1 MPPPAKR
8 NIAKWILLLPVAAFA
23 AFLLFCTLRQ
33 AGKTADPKYRTVA
46 DTVALLSDWG
56 AEQGYL
62 PGETLSNWR
71 PGDADFRLY
80 QCAAD
85 FVLASET
92 RGDLNCTVYTFEP
105 SLRATALAIEIRSSD
120 ADALLSAA
128 ELVFS
133 TYTPWLAKHPDKG
146 VSGCPS
152 YRSILAAVRDVFSEA
167 NGQRYPLFLPPPL
180 RSKRVGLH
188 PGRAFRPN
196 QQRKRK
202 PLFLSPLELGVDL
215 TRRRNVF

>member
-1 MPPPAKR
+1 MMNNKYASPAKR

-120 ADALLSAA
+120 ADALLSAV

-152 YRSILAAVRDVFSEA
+152 YRSILAAVRDVFSET
-167 NGQRYPLFLPPPL
+167 NGNDTLFFFHHPSAARGSVCSPDGLSVRTSRENGNRCFSL
-180 RSKRVGLH
+180 RWNW
-188 PGRAFRPN
+188 AW
-196 QQRKRK
+196 
-202 PLFLSPLELGVDL
+202 
-215 TRRRNVF
+215 T

>member
-1 MPPPAKR
+1 MMNSKYASPAKR

-152 YRSILAAVRDVFSEA
+152 YRSILAAVRDVFSET
-167 NGQRYPLFLPPPL
+167 NGNDTLFFFHHPSAARGSVCSPDGLSVRTSRENGNRYFSL
-180 RSKRVGLH
+180 RWNW
-188 PGRAFRPN
+188 AW
-196 QQRKRK
+196 
-202 PLFLSPLELGVDL
+202 
-215 TRRRNVF
+215 T

>member
-1 MPPPAKR
+1 MMNSKYTSPAKR

-46 DTVALLSDWG
+46 DTVALLSDWS

-92 RGDLNCTVYTFEP
+92 HGDLNCTVYTFEP

-152 YRSILAAVRDVFSEA
+152 YRSILAAVRDVFSET
-167 NGQRYPLFLPPPL
+167 NGNDTLFFFHHPSAARGSVCTPDGLSVRTSRENGNRYFSL
-180 RSKRVGLH
+180 RWNW
-188 PGRAFRPN
+188 AW
-196 QQRKRK
+196 
-202 PLFLSPLELGVDL
+202 
-215 TRRRNVF
+215 T

>member
-1 MPPPAKR
+1 MMNSKYASPAKR

-105 SLRATALAIEIRSSD
+105 SLRAMALAIEIRSSD

-152 YRSILAAVRDVFSEA
+152 YRSILAAVRDVFSET
-167 NGQRYPLFLPPPL
+167 NGNDTLFFFHHPAAARGSVCTPDGLSVRTSRENGNRYFSL
-180 RSKRVGLH
+180 RWNW
-188 PGRAFRPN
+188 AW
-196 QQRKRK
+196 
-202 PLFLSPLELGVDL
+202 
-215 TRRRNVF
+215 T